1 MSSVP
6 MTLPGLMLAQ
16 HEQQFMHSTTWVE
29 LDDGRILL
37 WCAQV
42 HCHSDDGGLTW
53 SQPQFTKDVNGD
65 PVGLGKSFA
74 LVRLSGGGVGLAANR
89 PSDDGVNEI
98 LFWRSED
105 GGQTWQPPA
114 ALPRPLPGTG
124 ALQDT
129 ILRTESGRIV
139 IPLQM
144 GLGQNIKPHEAFPYS
159 TARLAGQRMSTSA
172 HFFDPTWCACYVA
185 YSDDDGRTWRYNED
199 GYLFVL
205 KDWGVYAG
213 YTVEPTIAEYDP
225 GKLIML
231 MRTGLGRLYQSF
243 SDDCAETWSRPEPT
257 LLASSTAP
265 AQVRRI
271 PQTGHLLCVWNQHSE
286 EEIRQGFIRT
296 RLSSAIS
303 RNGGG
308 EWEFFQNVESLHAQT
323 RVEPG
328 PIQPVHPEEMY
339 FTKRGHLGP
348 QRDPRYIVDLPA
360 YGRFSYPSVL
370 IWRDRVLISYTYRL
384 WDAKA
389 RLVQE
394 RPHSSR
400 MKVLPLKWFY
410 GGMNPE
416 QQDVVT
422 PPPAVEADVQA

>member
-1 MSSVP
+1 MSNIP
-6 MTLPGLMLAQ
+6 MTLPDLMLAQ

-53 SQPQFTKDVNGD
+53 SQPQFVKDINGD
-65 PVGLGKSFA
+65 SVGLGSSFG
-74 LVRLSGGGVGLAANR
+74 LVKLSGGGVGLAANR
-89 PSDDGVNEI
+89 ATDDGLNEI
-98 LFWRSED
+98 VFWRSGD

-114 ALPRPLPGTG
+114 ALPRPLPGAG
-124 ALQDT
+124 ALMDT
-129 ILRTESGRIV
+129 IVRTESGRIV

-144 GLGQNIKPHEAFPYS
+144 AVGQFYKPNEAHPYT
-159 TARLAGQRMSTSA
+159 TARLAGQRVSTSA
-172 HFFDPTWCACYVA
+172 HFFDPNWAACYVA
-185 YSDDDGRTWRYNED
+185 YSDDDGKTWRYNED
-199 GYLFVL
+199 GYLFIL

-213 YTVEPTIAEYDP
+213 YTVEPTMTEYEP

-231 MRTGLGRLYQSF
+231 MRTGLGRLFQSF
-243 SDDCAETWSRPEPT
+243 SDDCGRTWSRPEPT

-271 PQTGHLLCVWNQHSE
+271 PQTGHLLVVWNQHSE
-286 EEIRQGFIRT
+286 EEIRKGYIRT

-308 EWEFFQNVESLHAQT
+308 EWEFYQNVESLHDQT

-328 PIQPVHPEEMY
+328 PIQPTHPEEIY
-339 FTKRGHLGP
+339 FTQRGHLGP
-348 QRDPRYIVDLPA
+348 QRDARHIADLHG
-360 YGRFSYPSVL
+360 YGRFTYPSVL
-370 IWRDRVLISYTYRL
+370 IWRDRVLISYMYRIH
-384 WDAKA
+384 D
-389 RLVQE
+389 E
-394 RPHSSR
+394 HGRPGPDRQHASR

-410 GGMNPE
+410 GGTDPIEANLT
-416 QQDVVT
+416 T
-422 PPPAVEADVQA
+422 PPPAIDADVHA